1 MEIRDIEGAIEG
13 ILFASGE
20 PVSMERIAAVLGV
33 EKQLVSD
40 AADVIADRYS
50 FERRGI
56 RLVRMENQLQLCSSP
71 EYADYIR
78 LALETRKQPQLTQ
91 PALEVLSIVAYFQPV
106 TRTYIEQVRGVDSS
120 YTVGL
125 LEDRGLI
132 EQCGRLPVPGRPV
145 LFRTTPAFLRTF
157 GISSLSELP
166 PLPDTET
173 ENTEQLTI
181 NETAENG
188 ETE

>member
-1 MEIRDIEGAIEG
+1 M
-13 ILFASGE
+13 
-20 PVSMERIAAVLGV
+20 
-33 EKQLVSD
+33 
-40 AADVIADRYS
+40 
-50 FERRGI
+50 
-56 RLVRMENQLQLCSSP
+56 
-71 EYADYIR
+71 
-78 LALETRKQPQLTQ
+78 
-91 PALEVLSIVAYFQPV
+91 